1 MRTKFHIITGGTSHE
16 VPNTDIKNW
25 DEIKYTLERK
35 DFSGVM
41 RYFSTEF
48 AFVGETFALLLDLYM
63 ADGFLAV
70 AEVAVST
77 KNNDWTYTEQFRC
90 PLDFSSLK
98 IENGILTINAIDNTL
113 ASLLKS
119 KKGQKYEFPMSQ
131 FEISSVM
138 IERMAFANCAKYD
151 LPNPSNAA
159 GIVDAR
165 VDNSASTII
174 STEYVEPSDASSG
187 YDGTSEQR
195 HFASIK
201 GYGVTLNI
209 SVQAT
214 VRCYLNPNYGAV
226 ANPEDGIAEMALGY
240 WDGTLS
246 VPRFVRK
253 AVLFDNDI
261 SKKRINGI
269 IRNLWVG
276 KLNHRNYATLD
287 ALKSEAENSSDGIFT
302 GTFGVVGSAT
312 YPNESYWTDNEVYE
326 YTGFGTW
333 APMGPPAFYYKDRF
347 SSGSYALTGLEP
359 DQHFPMLQLTYGMIY
374 TAATMTMTWTDPAR
388 HSYAYNGIKP
398 LHLLNA
404 IVTSISPTAT
414 VSIADDAAGLL
425 AKTFIFPAEA
435 LRQMAGAKVY
445 STFQQF
451 ADWMGAVFGYTYRVV
466 GNEVQ
471 FLPRSDVFADGD
483 VKVIAEAKSIKYA
496 VDTNL
501 IYSEVDA
508 GYSKK
513 EYGEIN
519 GRLETNFTNYYATGY
534 NANDRKLSLISKYR
548 ADAYGIE
555 FTLRKG
561 EKSGDTTDD
570 KNDEDVF
577 FASAVEDDGSL
588 KYAVGDNVAYAPAVC
603 VANNAGYIAA
613 MGNGAAVVLTMTS
626 SDGNN
631 ALADITIP
639 AGTALFT
646 AGRLSFVT
654 DDMIDP
660 VSLDGLIEVE
670 RDGFRIRGYISKAEA
685 RFGRQNGMEYELII
699 KDITKL

>member
-1 MRTKFHIITGGTSHE
+1 MLTKYILTIGDSAFD
-16 VPNTDIKNW
+16 VPDSCLANW
-25 DEIKYTLERK
+25 DEISFSLKRTDY
-35 DFSGVM
+35 SGVM
-41 RYFSTEF
+41 RSYSTEF
-48 AFVGETFALLLDLYM
+48 VFVGEVRDWLWMYYLLYGVQASATIAVYTFTDTHEWEKQHEA
-63 ADGFLAV
+63 A
-70 AEVAVST
+70 
-77 KNNDWTYTEQFRC
+77 
-90 PLDFSSLK
+90 LDFSSLEDEGGK
-98 IENGILTINAIDNTL
+98 LTINALDDTL
-113 ASLLKS
+113 ASRLKS
-119 KKGQKYEFPMSQ
+119 MKGQKYEFPVSQ
-131 FEISSVM
+131 FETSSVM
-138 IERMAFANCAKYD
+138 IERMSFANCAKYD

-165 VDNSASTII
+165 LDNSASTII

-214 VRCYLNPNYGAV
+214 VRCYLNPNYGALP
-226 ANPEDGIAEMALGY
+226 NPEDGIAEMELGY

-269 IRNLWVG
+269 VRNLWVG

-287 ALKSEAENSSDGIFT
+287 ALKAAAEGSGDGIFT

-347 SSGSYALTGLEP
+347 SSASYALTGLEP

-374 TAATMTMTWTDPAR
+374 TAATMTMTWADPAR
-388 HSYAYNGIKP
+388 LSYAYNGIKP

-404 IVTSISPTAT
+404 IVTSISPSAT
-414 VSIADDAAGLL
+414 VSIADDTAGLL

-451 ADWMGAVFGYTYRVV
+451 ADWMGAVFGYTYRIT

-471 FLPRSDVFADGD
+471 FVHRSEVFDATNE
-483 VKVIAEAKSIKYA
+483 KVIVNVRDFKYTIN
-496 VDTNL
+496 DNL

-519 GRLETNFTNYYATGY
+519 GRLETNFTNYYATGF

-548 ADAYGIE
+548 ADGYGIE

-577 FASAVEDDGSL
+577 FACAVEDGGTL
-588 KYAVGDNVAYAPAVC
+588 KYAVGDNVAYSPAVC

-631 ALADITIP
+631 ELSDITIP
-639 AGTALFT
+639 AGTALFSV
-646 AGRLSFVT
+646 GEVEFST
-654 DDMIDP
+654 DDMIEP
-660 VSLDGLIEVE
+660 EHINGLVSVEHDGY
-670 RDGFRIRGYISKAEA
+670 RYTGFISEA
-685 RFGRQNGMEYELII
+685 SARYGRQNGMDYKLIV
-699 KDITKL
+699 KEITAL

>member
-1 MRTKFHIITGGTSHE
+1 MRTKYHIIIDGESHE
-16 VPNTDIKNW
+16 VPKTDVKNW

-41 RYFSTEF
+41 RYISTEF
-48 AFVGETFALLLDLYM
+48 AFAGETFALLRDLYLN
-63 ADGFLAV
+63 DGFLAV

-77 KNNDWTYTEQFRC
+77 KNNDWTYTEQFRI

-113 ASLLKS
+113 AGLLKS
-119 KKGQKYEFPMSQ
+119 KKGQKYEFPVDEFMSTN
-131 FEISSVM
+131 
-138 IERMAFANCAKYD
+138 IEVGRIAFGNYASFRFPVESNTAGDIDVRKDDAN
-151 LPNPSNAA
+151 S
-159 GIVDAR
+159 IV
-165 VDNSASTII
+165 I
-174 STEYVEPSDASSG
+174 STSYVEPADESTG
-187 YDGTSEQR
+187 YDGTPVNRFFAKINTAPSPLIRIDFTGYILRRLLRDSSSASELQ
-195 HFASIK
+195 
-201 GYGVTLNI
+201 
-209 SVQAT
+209 
-214 VRCYLNPNYGAV
+214 
-226 ANPEDGIAEMALGY
+226 LGY
-240 WDGTLS
+240 WVDDS
-246 VPRFVRK
+246 NPRFQLWSK
-253 AVLFDNDI
+253 FCDNDI
-261 SKKRINGI
+261 SKELRYGSV
-269 IRNLWVG
+269 RNKWIG
-276 KLNHRNYATLD
+276 KSTHANYRTLD
-287 ALKSEAENSSDGIFT
+287 ALKAAAAARTDIIGLYP
-302 GTFGVVGSAT
+302 GYFGVVGT
-312 YPNESYWTDNEVYE
+312 NEYPNESYWTGNTVYV
-326 YTGFGTW
+326 YYGGSTWHPVGSPDSFSTVDFVTASASMSGLGTNNY
-333 APMGPPAFYYKDRF
+333 PMLH
-347 SSGSYALTGLEP
+347 LTG
-359 DQHFPMLQLTYGMIY
+359 PMRIMS
-374 TAATMTMTWTDPAR
+374 ARMKMSWTDPAN
-388 HSYAYNGIKP
+388 ATVTVGGITP
-398 LHLLNA
+398 AELLQR
-404 IVTSISPTAT
+404 IVESISPGSTS
-414 VSIADDAAGLL
+414 SIAEDDAGLL
-425 AKTFIFPAEA
+425 AKTFIFPAES
-435 LRQMAGAKVY
+435 LRKMGDAKVY

-451 ADWMGAVFGYTYRVV
+451 ADWMGAVFGYTYRVT
-466 GNEVQ
+466 GNEVR
-471 FLPRSDVFADGD
+471 FLPRSEVFADSD
-483 VKVIAEAKSIKYA
+483 VKVIDEAKSVKYE

-548 ADAYGIE
+548 ADTYGIE

-561 EKSGDTTDD
+561 EKEDSTKDD
-570 KNDEDVF
+570 KSDEDVF
-577 FASAVEDDGSL
+577 FAFATEHDGTL
-588 KYAVGDNVAYAPAVC
+588 KYAVGDNAAYAPAVC

-639 AGTALFT
+639 SGTALFT

-670 RDGFRIRGYISKAEA
+670 RDGYRFRGFISKAEA

>member
-1 MRTKFHIITGGTSHE
+1 MRTKLHIITGGTSHE

-48 AFVGETFALLLDLYM
+48 AFVGETFALLRDLYL
-63 ADGFLAV
+63 AYGFLAV

-90 PLDFSSLK
+90 PLDFSSIQ
-98 IENGILTINAIDNTL
+98 IENGTITINAIDNTL
-113 ASLLKS
+113 AGLLKS
-119 KKGQKYEFPMSQ
+119 KKGQKYEFLVDEFMSTN
-131 FEISSVM
+131 
-138 IERMAFANCAKYD
+138 IEVGRIAFGNYASYKFPVENNTAGLIDVRKDDAN
-151 LPNPSNAA
+151 S
-159 GIVDAR
+159 IV
-165 VDNSASTII
+165 I
-174 STEYVEPSDASSG
+174 STSYVEPADESTG
-187 YDGTSEQR
+187 YDGTSVNR
-195 HFASIK
+195 FFAKINTAPSPLIRIDFT
-201 GYGVTLNI
+201 GYILRRLLRD
-209 SVQAT
+209 SSSASELQ
-214 VRCYLNPNYGAV
+214 
-226 ANPEDGIAEMALGY
+226 LGY
-240 WDGTLS
+240 WVDDS
-246 VPRFVRK
+246 NPRFQLWSK
-253 AVLFDNDI
+253 FCDNDI
-261 SKKRINGI
+261 SKELRYGSV
-269 IRNLWVG
+269 RNKWIG
-276 KLNHRNYATLD
+276 KSTHANYRTLD
-287 ALKSEAENSSDGIFT
+287 ALKSAAAAHTDIIGLYP
-302 GTFGVVGSAT
+302 GYFGVVGT
-312 YPNESYWTDNEVYE
+312 NEYPNESYWTGNTVYVYYGGSTWRPVGSPDSFSTVE
-326 YTGFGTW
+326 YITASASMSGLGTNNY
-333 APMGPPAFYYKDRF
+333 PMLH
-347 SSGSYALTGLEP
+347 LTG
-359 DQHFPMLQLTYGMIY
+359 PMRIMS
-374 TAATMTMTWTDPAR
+374 ARMKMSWTDPA
-388 HSYAYNGIKP
+388 N
-398 LHLLNA
+398 
-404 IVTSISPTAT
+404 AT
-414 VSIADDAAGLL
+414 VTVGGITPAELLQRIVESIAPGATSAIADDEAGLL
-425 AKTFIFPAEA
+425 ANTFIFPAES
-435 LRQMAGAKVY
+435 LRKMGDAKVY

-451 ADWMGAVFGYTYRVV
+451 ADWMGAVFGYTYRVT
-466 GNEVQ
+466 GNEVR
-471 FLPRSDVFADGD
+471 FLPRSDVFSDSD
-483 VKVIAEAKSIKYA
+483 VKVIAEAKSVKYE

-561 EKSGDTTDD
+561 EKEDSTKDD
-570 KNDEDVF
+570 KSDEDVF
-577 FASAVEDDGSL
+577 FAFATEHDGTL
-588 KYAVGDNVAYAPAVC
+588 KYAVGDNAAYAPAVC

-631 ALADITIP
+631 ALANVTIP